1 VRGGSPQGN
10 AAKDER
16 SGMVGKLLIAVSVLL
31 ADEADCIEL
40 PGFAFGKA
48 ERWEYGVDR
57 GKTRQVLIAAERGV

>member
-1 VRGGSPQGN
+1 
-10 AAKDER
+10 
-16 SGMVGKLLIAVSVLL
+16 MVGKLLIAVSVLL

>member
-1 VRGGSPQGN
+1 
-10 AAKDER
+10 
-16 SGMVGKLLIAVSVLL
+16 MVGKLLIAVSALL

-40 PGFAFGKA
+40 PGFGFGKA